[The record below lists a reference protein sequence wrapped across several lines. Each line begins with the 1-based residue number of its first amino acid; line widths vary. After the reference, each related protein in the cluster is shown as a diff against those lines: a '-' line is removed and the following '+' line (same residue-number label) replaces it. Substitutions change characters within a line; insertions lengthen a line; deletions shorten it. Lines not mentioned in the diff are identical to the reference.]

1 MKLRNQFEFLF
12 VGKEEGSFLEN
23 YAYDL
28 GEGEE
33 SAGQLFVTVEIQ
45 NNPSDAETI
54 AETIFDS
61 ARKIFFS
68 DLERDPYLR
77 FEDALKEVNTA
88 IQSFKAE
95 NVSNFIGTLH
105 VVLAVTVGNELHLS
119 QTGDA
124 EAYLV
129 RKRYCSIIS
138 EGLSDRTSENEETFS
153 NIASGT
159 LEPGDFVVIGTTRL
173 LRYISKSDFIG
184 LLKSQNLIE
193 SLDDLKDALTPE
205 ILSKIGIIGMAFHEG
220 LSELSSNEQIGVR
233 EYLEDEKPQLVRK
246 ERSNPGKFS
255 LALRETTKKVTSY
268 MNDMIKSATSGRMTK
283 DKILALLMVAI
294 VLLTAVI
301 WYVKNTGAAKREIE
315 RLDAVIIEIREEI
328 NTASLRGVS
337 NKDSAASILADA
349 ETKAVDVL
357 NSGYHR
363 NKATELLGL
372 ITEEKAKI
380 DNVVYVSSARV
391 IADLSA
397 KRENVSALGLIPYKD
412 RTYVYEYNALYEVL
426 LDVVSDPMTIDDN
439 ETVIAGAYDD
449 DNEAL
454 IFVTKSGQVINY
466 ANEQF
471 QFMDTDDGAFHKGVA
486 VEAYNGKMYLL
497 DAEES
502 QIWKYAT
509 KRDKY
514 GNAESYIEGGSIENP
529 VDIAIDG
536 SIYVLE
542 GDGDIMKFSRGEQ
555 VDFSISK
562 LPLDPIESPTRI
574 YTELDLDKIFLLEP
588 TKNRVIVL
596 NKDFQTGNAVYS
608 TQYVFDD
615 SISGARDM
623 FYDKDSNKLYIL
635 NSQRIYEI
643 SL

>member
-45 NNPSDAETI
+45 NNPADAEMI

-77 FEDALKEVNTA
+77 FEDSLKEVNTA

-95 NVSNFIGTLH
+95 TVSNFIGNLH
-105 VVLAVTVGNELHLS
+105 VVLAVTVGDELHIS

-124 EAYLV
+124 EAYLI
-129 RKRYCSIIS
+129 RKRYCSVIS
-138 EGLSDRTSENEETFS
+138 EGLSDRTKENEETFS

-159 LEPGDFVVIGTTRL
+159 LEPGDFVVVGTTRL

-184 LLKSQNLIE
+184 ILKSQDLIT
-193 SLDDLKDALTPE
+193 SLEDLKDALAPE
-205 ILSKIGIIGMAFHEG
+205 ILSKIGIIGMVFHEG
-220 LSELSSNEQIGVR
+220 LSELSPNEQIGVR
-233 EYLEDEKPQLVRK
+233 EYLEDEKPELVRK
-246 ERSNPGKFS
+246 ERINPGKFS
-255 LALRETTKKVTSY
+255 LMLRDFSKKMTASI
-268 MNDMIKSATSGRMTK
+268 NNLLKSVTSGRMTK
-283 DKILALLMVAI
+283 DKILALLMVMI
-294 VLLTAVI
+294 VLLTGVI
-301 WYVKNTGAAKREIE
+301 WYVKNTGATKREIE

-328 NTASLRGVS
+328 NTASLRGSS
-337 NKDSAASILADA
+337 NKESAASILSDA
-349 ETKAVDVL
+349 EAKAVEVL

-372 ITEEKAKI
+372 IREEKATI
-380 DNVVYVSSARV
+380 DNVVYVSSPRV
-391 IADLSA
+391 IADLST

-426 LDVVSDPMTIDDN
+426 LDTISDPVTIDDN
-439 ETVIAGAYDD
+439 ETVIAGTYND
-449 DNEAL
+449 DNDAL
-454 IFVTKSGQVINY
+454 IFITKNGQVINY
-466 ANEQF
+466 ANDQF
-471 QFMDTDDGAFHKGVA
+471 QFMDTNDGAFHKGVSVA
-486 VEAYNGKMYLL
+486 AYNGNMYLL
-497 DAEES
+497 DSEEK
-502 QIWKYAT
+502 QIWKYAGQ
-509 KRDKY
+509 RDKY
-514 GNAESYIEGGSIENP
+514 GNAESYITSGAIENP
-529 VDIAIDG
+529 VDLAIDG

-542 GDGDIMKFSRGEQ
+542 GDGGVEKFSRGEQ

-588 TKNRVIVL
+588 IKNRVIVL
-596 NKDFQTGNAVYS
+596 DKDLQTGNAVYS
-608 TQYVFDD
+608 AQYIFDD
-615 SISGARDM
+615 SISGPRDM
-623 FYDKDSNKLYIL
+623 FYEKDSNKLYVL
-635 NSQRIYEI
+635 DAQKVYEI